1 MFRTY
6 MCRVHIGVEGKR
18 ALRNGGNVLTHA
30 TGTFE
35 KMGETTQAAVRTSQE
50 SARIFTDYTVK
61 AQELNT
67 QLARRAVETWI
78 DGLRKQ
84 TELSQQMTQQ
94 LFGKAEEQ
102 ADVYRSLFGQW
113 GNVPAMRFPFAGMAN
128 DFMFPFQRQGMRL
141 VETGVRN
148 TEGVIETATFPIAN
162 YDEKNVDEISARLD
176 GLSAEQIRHLRTY
189 EKAHKN
195 RQSLIDRFD
204 SKLRT
209 L

>member
-1 MFRTY
+1 
-6 MCRVHIGVEGKR
+6 V
-18 ALRNGGNVLTHA
+18 THD
-30 TGTFE
+30 TKTFDR
-35 KMGETTQAAVRTSQE
+35 MGETAQTVVRTSQE

-84 TELSQQMTQQ
+84 TELSQEVAQE

-102 ADVYRSLFGQW
+102 ADVYRSFFGQW
-113 GNVPAMRFPFAGMAN
+113 GNVPAMRFPFAGMTN
-128 DFMFPFQRQGMRL
+128 DFMFPFQKQGMRL

-148 TEGVIETATFPIAN
+148 AEEVIDTAAFPIAN

-176 GLSAEQIRHLRTY
+176 GLSDEQIRHLRSY
-189 EKAHKN
+189 EKTNKN
-195 RQSLIDRFD
+195 RQSLIERFD
-204 SKLRT
+204 SKLRAS
-209 L
+209 

>member
-1 MFRTY
+1 VTHDTRTFD
-6 MCRVHIGVEGKR
+6 R
-18 ALRNGGNVLTHA
+18 
-30 TGTFE
+30 
-35 KMGETTQAAVRTSQE
+35 MGETAQTMVATSQE

-84 TELSQQMTQQ
+84 TELSQEAAQQ

-113 GNVPAMRFPFAGMAN
+113 GNVPTMRFPFAGVAN
-128 DFMFPFQRQGMRL
+128 DLMFPFQRQGMRL

-148 TEGVIETATFPIAN
+148 TEEVIETATFPIAN
-162 YDEKNVDEISARLD
+162 YDENNVEEISARLD
-176 GLSAEQIRHLRTY
+176 GLSDEQIRHLRSY

-195 RQSLIDRFD
+195 RRSLIERFD
-204 SKLRT
+204 SKLRA

>member
-1 MFRTY
+1 MTHDTRTFD
-6 MCRVHIGVEGKR
+6 R
-18 ALRNGGNVLTHA
+18 
-30 TGTFE
+30 
-35 KMGETTQAAVRTSQE
+35 MGETAQTMVRTSQE

-84 TELSQQMTQQ
+84 TELSQEVAQE

-102 ADVYRSLFGQW
+102 ADVYRSFFGQW
-113 GNVPAMRFPFAGMAN
+113 GNVPAMRFPFAGMTN
-128 DFMFPFQRQGMRL
+128 DFMFPFQKQGMRL

-148 TEGVIETATFPIAN
+148 AEEVIDTAAFPIAN

-176 GLSAEQIRHLRTY
+176 GLSDEQIRHLRSY
-189 EKAHKN
+189 EKTNKN
-195 RQSLIDRFD
+195 RQSLIERFD
-204 SKLRT
+204 SKLRAS
-209 L
+209 

>member
-1 MFRTY
+1 VTHDTRTF
-6 MCRVHIGVEGKR
+6 G
-18 ALRNGGNVLTHA
+18 
-30 TGTFE
+30 
-35 KMGETTQAAVRTSQE
+35 KMGETTQTMVRTSQE

-84 TELSQQMTQQ
+84 TELSQEMAQE

-102 ADVYRSLFGQW
+102 ADVYRSFFGQW
-113 GNVPAMRFPFAGMAN
+113 GNVPTMRFPFAGVAN

-141 VETGVRN
+141 VDNGVRN
-148 TEGVIETATFPIAN
+148 AEEVIETATFPIAN
-162 YDEKNVDEISARLD
+162 YDEKNVDEISAWLD
-176 GLSAEQIRHLRTY
+176 GLSAEQIRHLRSY

-195 RQSLIDRFD
+195 RQSLI
-204 SKLRT
+204 
-209 L
+209 